1 MELKKFYD
9 SIRYSL
15 FSGSIPASAVQA
27 LDAMIAASA
36 GLSNAELAYCMA
48 TAYHEVGRN
57 LLPIRES
64 LNYTAA
70 ALLKNF
76 SRARIS
82 AADANRL
89 GRKKGEGAVP
99 ARRQQEIANLIYGGE
114 WGRKNLGNTLTGDGW
129 RFRGGGYPQTTG
141 RANYR
146 KVGQACG
153 VDLEASPDL
162 IMDPKIAIVALID
175 GMRDGTY
182 RGKKLSDYNL
192 PAQFVEARAIINADV
207 KKNGVKIAGH
217 ASIFLKALEAA
228 GRVPSIAG
236 ARIPDKPTA
245 VPVPPATPTPEPAM
259 PSPSAT
265 TKPAKEEK
273 PSVAAPVAVGVLAT
287 LAATAAAA
295 WAWATSV
302 PCHFFNLFCG

>member
-1 MELKKFYD
+1 MVPTFFNALRGSRLYP
-9 SIRYSL
+9 
-15 FSGSIPASAVQA
+15 SGFPQSAVDA
-27 LDAMIAASA
+27 LDDMLLAAPT
-36 GLSNAELAYCMA
+36 LSNAALAYCMA
-48 TAYHEVGRN
+48 TAYHEVGMN

-64 LNYTAA
+64 MNYSASG
-70 ALLKNF
+70 LLSTFGSK
-76 SRARIS
+76 RIS
-82 AADANRL
+82 AADAQRL
-89 GRKKGEGAVP
+89 GRKPGEKALSL
-99 ARRQQEIANLIYGGE
+99 ARQQEIANIVYGGE
-114 WGRKNLGNTLTGDGW
+114 WGRKNLGNTLPGDGW
-129 RFRGGGYPQTTG
+129 RYRGGGYPQTTG

-192 PAQFVEARAIINADV
+192 PAQFVDARAIINADV
-207 KKNGVKIAGH
+207 KKNGVRIAGY
-217 ASIFLKALEAA
+217 ASVFLKALEAA
-228 GRVPSIAG
+228 GRVPSVAG
-236 ARIPDKPTA
+236 AKIPDKPTA

-295 WAWATSV
+295 WAWATSL